1 MLVNSNGIFCTLMHN
16 LFAISDCKGITFCT
30 PTNKSVQKNCIFNA
44 KYFRFL
50 HKTLIVCKF
59 LLTKSSPFP
68 HQLPLHIIV
77 YIIQP
82 LNFRCPKTQ
91 LLSSCSVR
99 RPIGFRP
106 PPDRIPFAAR
116 SDSVRRP
123 TPSRILSSP
132 THNTFT
138 ITSKPSQNT
147 SFPSIPTFLA
157 FNPLKPPILVDL
169 SQIEPKNATFL
180 KLFLQNTCMVMIFVI
195 PLHPLSRT
203 N

>member
-1 MLVNSNGIFCTLMHN
+1 M
-16 LFAISDCKGITFCT
+16 
-30 PTNKSVQKNCIFNA
+30 
-44 KYFRFL
+44 
-50 HKTLIVCKF
+50 CKF

-68 HQLPLHIIV
+68 HQLPLHIIL

-82 LNFRCPKTQ
+82 LNFCCPKLQ

-106 PPDRIPFAAR
+106 PSDQIPNAAR
-116 SDSVRRP
+116 P
-123 TPSRILSSP
+123 TSRIFSSP

-157 FNPLKPPILVDL
+157 FSPLKSPILVDL
-169 SQIEPKNATFL
+169 SQIEPKNKVFL
-180 KLFLQNTCMVMIFVI
+180 KLFCQNTCMVMIFVI

>member
-1 MLVNSNGIFCTLMHN
+1 M
-16 LFAISDCKGITFCT
+16 
-30 PTNKSVQKNCIFNA
+30 
-44 KYFRFL
+44 
-50 HKTLIVCKF
+50 CKF

-68 HQLPLHIIV
+68 HQLLLHIII

-82 LNFRCPKTQ
+82 LNFCCPKPQ
-91 LLSSCSVR
+91 LLSSCPVR

-106 PPDRIPFAAR
+106 PSDQIPSA
-116 SDSVRRP
+116 VRP
-123 TPSRILSSP
+123 TSRMFSSP

-147 SFPSIPTFLA
+147 SVPSIPTFLA

-180 KLFLQNTCMVMIFVI
+180 KLFRQNTCMVMIFVI